1 MIKIYS
7 ISNDAHL
14 HARAH
19 TPTQRTWQQTRFSTV
34 IILSGR
40 QNHNQV
46 LLKTC
51 SSISKK
57 PMQGK
62 DQDQVWAGMPGW
74 VVYGAN

>member
-1 MIKIYS
+1 MMLIRVRTRTHTQ
-7 ISNDAHL
+7 NLAADWML
-14 HARAH
+14 HGY
-19 TPTQRTWQQTRFSTV
+19 
-34 IILSGR
+34 ILSGR

-62 DQDQVWAGMPGW
+62 DQDQVWADMPGW